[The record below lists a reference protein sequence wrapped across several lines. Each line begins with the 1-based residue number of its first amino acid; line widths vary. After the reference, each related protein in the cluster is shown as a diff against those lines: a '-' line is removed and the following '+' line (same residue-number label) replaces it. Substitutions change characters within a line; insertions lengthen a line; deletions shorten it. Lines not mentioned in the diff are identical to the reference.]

1 MHNLVE
7 VVSCII
13 LNSLLACMC
22 MHSHLVY
29 NVIIILIEIRAYSDL
44 LSEIRAEKVECIF

>member
-7 VVSCII
+7 VVSCIM
-13 LNSLLACMC
+13 LHSLLACMC

-29 NVIIILIEIRAYSDL
+29 NVIVILIEIRAYSDL
-44 LSEIRAEKVECIF
+44 LSEISVEKVECIF